1 MPELLVLLW
10 KGYLFFILK
19 SLAAAVDSHWEP
31 KRMLLSSKISWSYK
45 VTKVI
50 WDTADQLDRVKMDII

>member
-50 WDTADQLDRVKMDII
+50 WDTADVN